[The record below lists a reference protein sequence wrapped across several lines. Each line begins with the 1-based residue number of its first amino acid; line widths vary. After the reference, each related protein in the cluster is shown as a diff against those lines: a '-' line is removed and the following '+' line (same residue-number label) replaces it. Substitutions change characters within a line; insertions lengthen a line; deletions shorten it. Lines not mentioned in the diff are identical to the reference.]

1 MSSIQ
6 IHKKYKKYKQLYK
19 NNRVGGAELPISSDN
34 ICNIQCHKQCDLGR
48 EDIRY
53 FIQTVLAS
61 YKEGFKGKGLDIDLD
76 KITDKLYCIYQSK
89 SNREIVLIAKDITG
103 DLNEYLN
110 APVDEPSKSNPYY
123 PPLPNVSD
131 LGMLAMLV
139 VLDHFY
145 PTGVAGWKIAY
156 DYSGKSVHHG
166 GTGNRRSVRLR
177 RRNQDTDDTAERPRQ
192 SRVSWHS
199 AQSLDEVR
207 EFTDT
212 WPREMTWSV
221 EEERGFREE
230 ARWGPDRR
238 TRLSRS
244 EWERQQELTRR
255 TAGPDRRTRLS
266 RSEWERQQEL
276 KRRGAG
282 LRRMRQ
288 GIFPTDEDEQSP
300 NPGQFANNI
309 ITYGLPVVIILIWA
323 LHNA

>member
-1 MSSIQ
+1 MFSSQ

-19 NNRVGGAELPISSDN
+19 DNRFGGARLPVSSDN
-34 ICNIQCHKQCDLGR
+34 ICNIQCHKHCDLGR

-61 YKEGFKGKGLDIDLD
+61 YTEGFKGRGLDVDLD
-76 KITDKLYCIYQSK
+76 NITDKLYCIYQSK

-103 DLNEYLN
+103 DFNECLN
-110 APVDEPSKSNPYY
+110 APVNEPSKSDTRHSPL
-123 PPLPNVSD
+123 PKLPNVSD
-131 LGMLAMLV
+131 LGMLAMSV

-145 PTGVAGWKIAY
+145 PTGVAGWKISY
-156 DYSGKSVHHG
+156 DYSGKEGTVNKAVHHG

-177 RRNQDTDDTAERPRQ
+177 RRNQDTDDTSERPQ
-192 SRVSWHS
+192 QNRVSWHS

-221 EEERGFREE
+221 EEERGFRED

-244 EWERQQELTRR
+244 EWERQQEL
-255 TAGPDRRTRLS
+255 
-266 RSEWERQQEL
+266 
-276 KRRGAG
+276 KRRAAG
-282 LRRMRQ
+282 LRQMRQ
-288 GIFPTDEDEQSP
+288 GIFPTDEDEQST
-300 NPGQFANNI
+300 NPEQFTDNI
-309 ITYGLPVVIILIWA
+309 VTYGLPVVIILIWA
-323 LHNA
+323 LYNA